1 MQIYR
6 DLEERENLS
15 PQLVLFLLC
24 CSNLCA
30 SLSFRPV
37 TGLSLHVI
45 SRPFLIRRITLVSP
59 LKSLSNPSTQSPCLF
74 TSLHRR
80 RIRGE
85 RTIYRLLFS
94 RDRRR
99 KKDADGSLLLS
110 RMGGRDT
117 EVARTFVHGSVSS
130 LVCVFP
136 SHRLLVQ
143 IQFGFQTHQERERE
157 MVFTSPSFSIS
168 IYFTVT

>member
-1 MQIYR
+1 MR
-6 DLEERENLS
+6 
-15 PQLVLFLLC
+15 
-24 CSNLCA
+24 
-30 SLSFRPV
+30 
-37 TGLSLHVI
+37 LSLI
-45 SRPFLIRRITLVSP
+45 SSCHRTFPSRHLSPFLIRRITLVSP

-110 RMGGRDT
+110 RMRGRDT
-117 EVARTFVHGSVSS
+117 EVARTFVHASVSS

-143 IQFGFQTHQERERE
+143 IQFGSQTHQERERDG
-157 MVFTSPSFSIS
+157 VHFTFLFHLYLFYCDMKSFFLSFVLPFQTI
-168 IYFTVT
+168 